1 MVKKILILS
10 YNYYPDLSP
19 ASFRIKSLIEEF
31 EKKNKKIKITLLTT
45 TPIRY
50 NLNYKKIKNYS
61 VKKNIE
67 IKRFR
72 IPKKKF
78 IIINSYTQYLIY
90 YQMSSQHPK
99 DHFQYLACL
108 QS

>member
-19 ASFRIKSLIEEF
+19 ASYRIKSLIEEF
-31 EKKNKKIKITLLTT
+31 EKNHRNIKITLLTT

-50 NLNYKKIKNYS
+50 DLNYKKIKSEYL
-61 VKKNIE
+61 KENIE
-67 IKRFR
+67 IIRFK

-78 IIINSYTQYLIY
+78 Y
-90 YQMSSQHPK
+90 YI
-99 DHFQYLACL
+99 
-108 QS
+108 